1 MFTFK
6 WDLGLGRPWQGK
18 EALNFEGEGCVYM
31 YVIVL
36 KVLKKWEQ
44 NWLES
49 FLDWNNSTRLKS
61 FWPKEQIWLKESS
74 LQVPFTVIAHLQNP
88 IIVKFWSLEWINQ
101 QFYWS
106 GSATETDHRKLIT
119 QK

>member
-1 MFTFK
+1 MFKFK

-44 NWLES
+44 LVGKFS
-49 FLDWNNSTRLKS
+49 
-61 FWPKEQIWLKESS
+61 WLKQFNKVE
-74 LQVPFTVIAHLQNP
+74 
-88 IIVKFWSLEWINQ
+88 IIL
-101 QFYWS
+101 
-106 GSATETDHRKLIT
+106 T
-119 QK
+119 